1 MEKKIKRQES
11 FSATFLLLAVSFVVC
26 LISSNLFASKIFS
39 LYGFTLS
46 GAVIIF
52 PISYIIND
60 ALTEIYGYRK
70 ARLTIWMGFLLNL
83 LFVLAAQLVMLL
95 PGAPFWEG
103 EEAFSTVFSSTPRA
117 LMASLLAFLVGA
129 NANAMIMSKMKV
141 TNSGKNFSA
150 RAILSSIAGETMDSL
165 IFVPVMFWFLPWM
178 EMGKLMLGQIVI
190 KVTYEIVI
198 LPITKLVIKRI
209 KSMEGEDVYD
219 YGISYNPFKLSDY

>member
-103 EEAFSTVFSSTPRA
+103 EEAFAAVFSSTPRA

-129 NANAMIMSKMKV
+129 NANAIIMSKMKV
-141 TNSGKNFSA
+141 SNSGKNFSA

-178 EMGKLMLGQIVI
+178 EMGKLMLGQTVI
-190 KVTYEIVI
+190 KVTYEIII
-198 LPITKLVIKRI
+198 LPITKLVVKRI
-209 KSMEGEDVYD
+209 KSVEGEDVYD

>member
-129 NANAMIMSKMKV
+129 NANAIIMSKMKIS
-141 TNSGKNFSA
+141 NSGKNFSA

>member
-129 NANAMIMSKMKV
+129 NANAIIMSKMKV
-141 TNSGKNFSA
+141 SNSGKNFSA

-198 LPITKLVIKRI
+198 LPITKLVVKRI
-209 KSMEGEDVYD
+209 KSVEGEDVYD

>member
-141 TNSGKNFSA
+141 SNSGKNFSA

-198 LPITKLVIKRI
+198 LPITKLVVKRI
-209 KSMEGEDVYD
+209 KRMEGEDVYD

>member
-70 ARLTIWMGFLLNL
+70 ARLTIWIGFLLNL

-129 NANAMIMSKMKV
+129 NANAIIMSKMKV
-141 TNSGKNFSA
+141 SNSGKNFSA

-198 LPITKLVIKRI
+198 LPITKLVVKRI
-209 KSMEGEDVYD
+209 KSVEGEDVYD

>member
-103 EEAFSTVFSSTPRA
+103 EEAFATVFSSTPRA

-129 NANAMIMSKMKV
+129 NANAIIMSKMKV
-141 TNSGKNFSA
+141 SNSGKNFSA

-178 EMGKLMLGQIVI
+178 EMCKLMLGQIVI

>member
-70 ARLTIWMGFLLNL
+70 ARLTIWIGFLLNL

-129 NANAMIMSKMKV
+129 NANAIIMSKMKV
-141 TNSGKNFSA
+141 SNSGKNFSA

>member
-198 LPITKLVIKRI
+198 LPITKLVVKRI

>member
-103 EEAFSTVFSSTPRA
+103 EEAFAAVFSSTPRA

-198 LPITKLVIKRI
+198 LPITKLVVKRI
-209 KSMEGEDVYD
+209 KRMEGEDVYD
-219 YGISYNPFKLSDY
+219 YGISYNPFKLTDY

>member
-83 LFVLAAQLVMLL
+83 LFVLAAQLVCLH
-95 PGAPFWEG
+95 
-103 EEAFSTVFSSTPRA
+103 STSVTYPNRSSTR
-117 LMASLLAFLVGA
+117 
-129 NANAMIMSKMKV
+129 
-141 TNSGKNFSA
+141 
-150 RAILSSIAGETMDSL
+150 
-165 IFVPVMFWFLPWM
+165 
-178 EMGKLMLGQIVI
+178 
-190 KVTYEIVI
+190 
-198 LPITKLVIKRI
+198 
-209 KSMEGEDVYD
+209 
-219 YGISYNPFKLSDY
+219 

>member
-103 EEAFSTVFSSTPRA
+103 EEAFAAVFSSTPRA

-129 NANAMIMSKMKV
+129 NANAIIMSKMKV
-141 TNSGKNFSA
+141 SNSGKNFSA

-178 EMGKLMLGQIVI
+178 EMGKLMLGQIVL
-190 KVTYEIVI
+190 KVAYEIVI
-198 LPITKLVIKRI
+198 LPITKLVVKRI
-209 KSMEGEDVYD
+209 KSVEGEDVYD

>member
-70 ARLTIWMGFLLNL
+70 ARLTIWIGFLLNL

-103 EEAFSTVFSSTPRA
+103 EEAFATVFSSTPRA

-129 NANAMIMSKMKV
+129 NANAIIMSKMKV
-141 TNSGKNFSA
+141 SNSGKNFSA

-198 LPITKLVIKRI
+198 LPITKLVVKRI

>member
-70 ARLTIWMGFLLNL
+70 ARLTIWIGFLLNL

-129 NANAMIMSKMKV
+129 NANAIIMSKMKV
-141 TNSGKNFSA
+141 SNSGKNFSA

-198 LPITKLVIKRI
+198 LPITKLVVKRI
-209 KSMEGEDVYD
+209 KRMEGEDVYD

>member
-129 NANAMIMSKMKV
+129 NANAIIMSKMKV
-141 TNSGKNFSA
+141 SNSGKNFSA

-190 KVTYEIVI
+190 KVTYEIII
-198 LPITKLVIKRI
+198 LPITKLVVKRI
-209 KSMEGEDVYD
+209 KSVEGEDVYD

>member
-129 NANAMIMSKMKV
+129 NANAIIMSKMKV
-141 TNSGKNFSA
+141 SNSGKNFSA

-219 YGISYNPFKLSDY
+219 YGISYNPFKLLDY

>member
-70 ARLTIWMGFLLNL
+70 ARLTIWIGFLLNL

-129 NANAMIMSKMKV
+129 NANAIIMSKMKV

>member
-70 ARLTIWMGFLLNL
+70 ARLTIWIGFLLNL

-198 LPITKLVIKRI
+198 LPITKLVVKRI
-209 KSMEGEDVYD
+209 KRMEGEDVYD
-219 YGISYNPFKLSDY
+219 YGISYNPFKLTDY

>member
-129 NANAMIMSKMKV
+129 NANAIIMSKMKV
-141 TNSGKNFSA
+141 SNSGKNFSA

>member
-129 NANAMIMSKMKV
+129 NANAIIMSKMKV

-219 YGISYNPFKLSDY
+219 YGISYNPFKLTDY

>member
-129 NANAMIMSKMKV
+129 NANAIIMSKMKV

-198 LPITKLVIKRI
+198 LPITKLVVKRI

>member
-129 NANAMIMSKMKV
+129 NANAIIMSKMKV

-209 KSMEGEDVYD
+209 KRMEGEDVYD

>member
-95 PGAPFWEG
+95 PGATFWEG
-103 EEAFSTVFSSTPRA
+103 EEAFATVFSSTPRA
-117 LMASLLAFLVGA
+117 LMASLLAFLVVA
-129 NANAMIMSKMKV
+129 NANAIIMSKMKV
-141 TNSGKNFSA
+141 SNSGKNFSA

>member
-103 EEAFSTVFSSTPRA
+103 EEAFAAVFSSTPRA

-129 NANAMIMSKMKV
+129 NANAIIMSKMKV
-141 TNSGKNFSA
+141 SNSGKNFSA

-178 EMGKLMLGQIVI
+178 EMGKLMLGQIVL
-190 KVTYEIVI
+190 KVAYEIII
-198 LPITKLVIKRI
+198 LPITKLVVKRI
-209 KSMEGEDVYD
+209 KSVEGEDVYD

>member
-103 EEAFSTVFSSTPRA
+103 EEAFAAVFSSTPRA

-129 NANAMIMSKMKV
+129 NANAIIMSKMKV
-141 TNSGKNFSA
+141 SNSGKNFSA

-165 IFVPVMFWFLPWM
+165 IFVPIMFWFLPWM
-178 EMGKLMLGQIVI
+178 EMGKLMLGQIVL
-190 KVTYEIVI
+190 KVAYEIII
-198 LPITKLVIKRI
+198 LPITKLVVKRI
-209 KSMEGEDVYD
+209 KSVEGEDVYD

>member
-129 NANAMIMSKMKV
+129 NANAIIMSKMKV
-141 TNSGKNFSA
+141 SNSGKNFSA

-198 LPITKLVIKRI
+198 LPITKLVVKRI

-219 YGISYNPFKLSDY
+219 YGISYNPFKLTDY

>member
-70 ARLTIWMGFLLNL
+70 ARLTIWIGFLLNL

-103 EEAFSTVFSSTPRA
+103 EEAFAAVFSSTPRA

-129 NANAMIMSKMKV
+129 NANAIIMSKMKV
-141 TNSGKNFSA
+141 SNSGKNFSA

-178 EMGKLMLGQIVI
+178 EMGKLMLGQIVL
-190 KVTYEIVI
+190 KVAYEIVI
-198 LPITKLVIKRI
+198 LPITKLVVKRI
-209 KSMEGEDVYD
+209 KSVEGEDVYD

>member
-117 LMASLLAFLVGA
+117 LMAPLLAFLVGA

-150 RAILSSIAGETMDSL
+150 RAILSSIAGETMESL

-178 EMGKLMLGQIVI
+178 EMGKLMLGQIVL
-190 KVTYEIVI
+190 KVAYEIII
-198 LPITKLVIKRI
+198 LPITKLVVKRI
-209 KSMEGEDVYD
+209 KSVEGEDVYD

>member
-129 NANAMIMSKMKV
+129 NANAIIMSKMKV
-141 TNSGKNFSA
+141 SNSGKNFSA

-219 YGISYNPFKLSDY
+219 YGISYNPFKLTDY

>member
-70 ARLTIWMGFLLNL
+70 ARLTIWIGFLLNL

-129 NANAMIMSKMKV
+129 NANAIIMSKMKV
-141 TNSGKNFSA
+141 SNSGKNFSA

-219 YGISYNPFKLSDY
+219 YGISYNPFKLTDY

>member
-95 PGAPFWEG
+95 PGAPFCEG
-103 EEAFSTVFSSTPRA
+103 AEAFATVFSSTPRA

-129 NANAMIMSKMKV
+129 NANAIIMSKMKV